1 MCYHGPHDEL
11 WNIAGGPQKLIN
23 FILKLY
29 FYLTKE
35 NKDFSWL
42 TSYVSNCHGFRF
54 DAMLCSS
61 LVNENSYA
69 GHIKCSW
76 GHIWPAS
83 RRFPAPAV

>member
-35 NKDFSWL
+35 NKDFS
-42 TSYVSNCHGFRF
+42 
-54 DAMLCSS
+54 
-61 LVNENSYA
+61 
-69 GHIKCSW
+69 
-76 GHIWPAS
+76 
-83 RRFPAPAV
+83 